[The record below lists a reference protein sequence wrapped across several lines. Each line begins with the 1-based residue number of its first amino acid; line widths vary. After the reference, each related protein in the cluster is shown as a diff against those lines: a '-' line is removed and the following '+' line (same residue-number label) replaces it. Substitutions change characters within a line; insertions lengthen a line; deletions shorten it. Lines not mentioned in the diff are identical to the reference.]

1 MPWGW
6 AAAAMTV
13 VGTVM
18 QASAQSQQ
26 ADAMRAQGAAN
37 QQAADYTA
45 RSMEIQAGQE
55 RAVAQRKAIAQR
67 RQEGLVQS
75 RAQALA
81 AASGAGASDPT
92 IISNASLITREG
104 ELGALT
110 SMYQGEQS
118 AQNLE
123 TGATLKRYEGASG
136 RAGSDAMAGA
146 TDTAAAGTVFSG
158 LGRTASLYAK
168 YGDSGGNVDVNGN
181 YAKMAGYSDTGSY
194 MRDLYGAESP

>member
-1 MPWGW
+1 MPWGF
-6 AAAAMTV
+6 AAAGLSL

-26 ADAMRAQGAAN
+26 ADAMRAQGLAN
-37 QQAADYTA
+37 QNAADYTA

-92 IISNASLITREG
+92 IISNDSLITREG
-104 ELGALT
+104 ELGVMT
-110 SMYQGEQS
+110 SLYQGEQS

-123 TGATLKRYEGASG
+123 TGATLKRYEAASG
-136 RAGSDAMAGA
+136 RAGSDAMANA
-146 TDTAAAGTVFSG
+146 TDTGVTATIFSG
-158 LGRTASLYAK
+158 AGRAASLYSK
-168 YGDSGGNVDVNGN
+168 YGTGDTDGLIGYDRGYASPGGSQTSINWN
-181 YAKMAGYSDTGSY
+181 
-194 MRDLYGAESP
+194 